1 MWKYLFGLDDDD
13 SKLVNQPTIDYN
25 VTSTRTARR
34 NNNNNTNNP
43 RATNHRTYGT
53 VIDYTSEDEDDDE
66 LDLDIRYNTNMIHE
80 WTINNNNNNNN
91 PPTNTLPQEYPG
103 KFPRRPQSAPTTTV
117 KGERDLARNY
127 KIERKI
133 ESLQR
138 EIDAEI
144 QSDRNSNMV
153 QNINS
158 LHSRILQQTSILNNL
173 SDLVE
178 MYLDNEEMLSGE
190 DEKYKALK
198 KEYLAELN
206 RVLILQEAYFLL
218 FNRYMELKRLNKRSN
233 RSSSGGSG
241 VSLKEKVKLIK
252 SKTTDVGIKNICD
265 NVIGEVKKLEQDFE
279 NQKKE
284 LVEKHDLEVEVL
296 KKRIQELERDK

>member
-1 MWKYLFGLDDDD
+1 MWKYLFGLDNDD
-13 SKLVNQPTIDYN
+13 SKLINQPTIDYN

-34 NNNNNTNNP
+34 NNNINNP
-43 RATNHRTYGT
+43 RATNYRTYGT

-66 LDLDIRYNTNMIHE
+66 LDQDIRYNTNMIHE
-80 WTINNNNNNNN
+80 WTVNNNN
-91 PPTNTLPQEYPG
+91 PPTTTLPQGYPG
-103 KFPRRPQSAPTTTV
+103 KFPRRPQSAPTTTI
-117 KGERDLARNY
+117 KSERDVARNY

-138 EIDAEI
+138 EIGAEI
-144 QSDRNSNMV
+144 QSDRNANMV

-158 LHSRILQQTSILNNL
+158 LHSRILQQTSVLNNL
-173 SDLVE
+173 NDLVE
-178 MYLDNEEMLSGE
+178 IYLDNEEMLSGE

-218 FNRYMELKRLNKRSN
+218 FNRYMELKRLNKRN
-233 RSSSGGSG
+233 IRSGSGGSG

-252 SKTTDVGIKNICD
+252 SKTTDVGIKSICD

-284 LVEKHDLEVEVL
+284 LVEKHNLEVEEL
-296 KKRIQELERDK
+296 KNRIQELERDKGVH